1 MKLFKLLLIGMF
13 LMGTTSIAMAST
25 IGFNPDGS
33 GAVTIDK
40 LSGQVVSNYNVTTQ
54 LGTDGVLDSGDT
66 FTEAFTLGISF
77 GDLGG
82 VHKAFYSY
90 VNGNP
95 VLYAVATGITGNI
108 TDFSGPTDTTNGA
121 TAANPNNILN
131 DSFKIQITGGTI
143 SLYYDSTGAMS
154 SASPL
159 GTFDVPSGISTDYTP
174 GGNSTLTATVGL
186 NLLSTSLASG
196 VWFTPNAS
204 GTDVTT
210 TANPFLI
217 GLGDSSN
224 NLIAF
229 TGDDNGTPNN
239 LTDDSLTATVQ
250 DNGTTAQF
258 SAVPE
263 PTTLVLLGLGLIGMA
278 ALGRKKVTLSCVFF

>member
-54 LGTDGVLDSGDT
+54 LGTDGVFDAGDT
-66 FTEAFTLGISF
+66 FTESFTLGINTGS
-77 GDLGG
+77 L
-82 VHKAFYSY
+82 
-90 VNGNP
+90 NGSAVVAYNLAGNLKP
-95 VLYAVATGITGNI
+95 TLFAVATGITGNI

-174 GGNSTLTATVGL
+174 GGNSTLTATVGI

-196 VWFTPNAS
+196 VWFTPDAN

-210 TANPFLI
+210 TAFPFLI

-239 LTDDSLTATVQ
+239 LTDDSLTATVR
-250 DNGTTAQF
+250 TMAR
-258 SAVPE
+258 
-263 PTTLVLLGLGLIGMA
+263 LLSSLLFLSLQRLFFW
-278 ALGRKKVTLSCVFF
+278 ALG